1 VTQQQNPFST
11 VSKPRR
17 GGGLLLT
24 VTLVVAVLGLVVGVA
39 GVAVASIA
47 LGRSDKAVN
56 LAGSVQAVPPAG
68 PTTAP
73 TADPTSVPTNS
84 TQDTDGADPSATPTE
99 IDPSAQFTVAYQ
111 EQHLRVRSPNCNDG
125 YFTYV
130 DLDEPRVV
138 GDDHDKAELSYS
150 GCGPGQI
157 RTDLAFGQLTGPNA
171 TPADCLDKIRTDPGH
186 SPIAPTTGMTL
197 CFVTSEDYAA
207 SHGITQKLAF
217 LTVDSLATDNET
229 GVLNVTAKAWIV
241 PR

>member
-56 LAGSVQAVPPAG
+56 LAGSVRAVPPPAPAD

-73 TADPTSVPTNS
+73 TGDPTPTPADS

-99 IDPSAQFTVAYQ
+99 IDPSAQFSVAYQ
-111 EQHLRVRSPNCNDG
+111 GQNLRIRSVGCNSSTP
-125 YFTYV
+125 TYV
-130 DLDEPRVV
+130 DLDEPRILLAQSQ
-138 GDDHDKAELSYS
+138 GSEFGYNDCD
-150 GCGPGQI
+150 PGQI
-157 RTDLAFGQLTGPNA
+157 HSDLLFAQVSGPNA
-171 TPADCLDKIRTDPGH
+171 TPAELPGDDPHRPGAI
-186 SPIAPTTGMTL
+186 SDGPDGLGGRNRRPQEKPLAPGGRHGKGQGIG
-197 CFVTSEDYAA
+197 AA
-207 SHGITQKLAF
+207 RG
-217 LTVDSLATDNET
+217 
-229 GVLNVTAKAWIV
+229 
-241 PR
+241 PRFSRRH